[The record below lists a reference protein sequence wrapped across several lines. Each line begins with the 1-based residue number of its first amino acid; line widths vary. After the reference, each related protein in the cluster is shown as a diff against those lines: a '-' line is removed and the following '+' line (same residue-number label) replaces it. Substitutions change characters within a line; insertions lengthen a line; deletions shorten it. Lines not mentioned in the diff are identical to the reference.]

1 MSNLETEVKILQKDL
16 VTFQNILDRF
26 DITINKLTEVS
37 NNLNKVIAVQDSRID
52 TQEKAIEILHKRITD
67 MKDEIHEE
75 LSDHYQVILEKI
87 KELQVE
93 QKIHADEMS
102 RRVDA
107 LEKWRYIVMGGAV
120 ALGFLLSKVGIID
133 SLF

>member
-26 DITINKLTEVS
+26 DSTINKLTEVS

-52 TQEKAIEILHKRITD
+52 TQEKSIEIVHKRITD

-75 LSDHYQVILEKI
+75 LSDHYQVILDKI

-102 RRVDA
+102 KRVDA

-120 ALGFLLSKVGIID
+120 ALGFLLSKVNIID

>member
-26 DITINKLTEVS
+26 DITINKHTEVS

-52 TQEKAIEILHKRITD
+52 TQEKAIEIVHKRITD

-102 RRVDA
+102 KRVDA

-120 ALGFLLSKVGIID
+120 ALGFLLSKVNIID

>member
-52 TQEKAIEILHKRITD
+52 TQEKAIEIVHKRITD

-102 RRVDA
+102 KRVDA

-120 ALGFLLSKVGIID
+120 VLGFLLSKVGIID

>member
-16 VTFQNILDRF
+16 VTFQN
-26 DITINKLTEVS
+26 INKLTEVS

-52 TQEKAIEILHKRITD
+52 TQEKAIEIVHKRITD

-102 RRVDA
+102 KRVDA

>member
-52 TQEKAIEILHKRITD
+52 TQEKAIEIVHKRITD

>member
-16 VTFQNILDRF
+16 VTFQNILDKF

-52 TQEKAIEILHKRITD
+52 TQEKAIEIVHKRITD

-102 RRVDA
+102 KRVDA
-107 LEKWRYIVMGGAV
+107 LEKWRYIVMGGSV

>member
-52 TQEKAIEILHKRITD
+52 TQEKAIEIVHKRITD

-87 KELQVE
+87 KELQAE

-102 RRVDA
+102 KRVDA

-120 ALGFLLSKVGIID
+120 ALGFLLSKVNIID

>member
-52 TQEKAIEILHKRITD
+52 TQEKAIEIIHKRITD

-102 RRVDA
+102 KRVDA

-120 ALGFLLSKVGIID
+120 ALGFLVSKVGMID

>member
-16 VTFQNILDRF
+16 VTFQNILDKF

>member
-16 VTFQNILDRF
+16 VTFQNILDKF

-87 KELQVE
+87 KELQAE

>member
-52 TQEKAIEILHKRITD
+52 TQEKAIEIVHKRITD

-87 KELQVE
+87 KELHVE

-102 RRVDA
+102 KRVDA

>member
-26 DITINKLTEVS
+26 DSTINKLTEVS

-52 TQEKAIEILHKRITD
+52 TQEKSIEIVHKRITD

-102 RRVDA
+102 KRVDA
-107 LEKWRYIVMGGAV
+107 LEKWRYIVMGGSV

>member
-52 TQEKAIEILHKRITD
+52 TQEKAIEIVHKRITD

-75 LSDHYQVILEKI
+75 LSAHYQVILEKI

-102 RRVDA
+102 KRVDA

-120 ALGFLLSKVGIID
+120 ALGFLLSKVNIID

>member
-16 VTFQNILDRF
+16 VTFQNILDKF

-52 TQEKAIEILHKRITD
+52 TQEKAIEIVHKRITD

-75 LSDHYQVILEKI
+75 LSDHYHVILEKI

-120 ALGFLLSKVGIID
+120 ALGFLLSKIGIID

>member
-37 NNLNKVIAVQDSRID
+37 NNFNKVIAVQDSRIG
-52 TQEKAIEILHKRITD
+52 TQEKAIEIVHKRITD
-67 MKDEIHEE
+67 MRDEIHEE

-102 RRVDA
+102 KRVDA

-120 ALGFLLSKVGIID
+120 ALGFLLSKIGIID

>member
-52 TQEKAIEILHKRITD
+52 TQEKAIEIVHKRITD

-102 RRVDA
+102 KRVDA
-107 LEKWRYIVMGGAV
+107 LEKWRYIVMGGSV

>member
-52 TQEKAIEILHKRITD
+52 TQEKAIEIVHKRITD

-75 LSDHYQVILEKI
+75 LSDHYHVILEKI

-120 ALGFLLSKVGIID
+120 ALGFLLSKIGIID

>member
-37 NNLNKVIAVQDSRID
+37 NNFNKVIAVQDSRID
-52 TQEKAIEILHKRITD
+52 TQEKAIEIVHKRITD
-67 MKDEIHEE
+67 MRDEIHEE

-102 RRVDA
+102 KRVDA

-120 ALGFLLSKVGIID
+120 ALGFLLSKIGIID

>member
-37 NNLNKVIAVQDSRID
+37 NNFNKVIAVQDSRID
-52 TQEKAIEILHKRITD
+52 TQEKAIEIVHKRITD

-102 RRVDA
+102 KRVDA

-120 ALGFLLSKVGIID
+120 ALGFLLSKIGIID

>member
-52 TQEKAIEILHKRITD
+52 TQEKAIEIVHKRITD

-102 RRVDA
+102 KRVDA

>member
-16 VTFQNILDRF
+16 VTFQNILDKF

-52 TQEKAIEILHKRITD
+52 TQEKAIEIVHKRITD

-102 RRVDA
+102 KRVDA